1 MSILC
6 IVDAQRGERNR
17 KDEDEKHIT
26 IFHRFPCAI
35 TMVRSSNPFDKSA
48 RRNLT
53 EILPCEAM
61 TVVEGSASE
70 GSGKPRL
77 ELQLDER
84 R

>member
-1 MSILC
+1 
-6 IVDAQRGERNR
+6 
-17 KDEDEKHIT
+17 
-26 IFHRFPCAI
+26 
-35 TMVRSSNPFDKSA
+35 MVRSSNPFDKSA
-48 RRNLT
+48 RRSLT

-70 GSGKPRL
+70 GSGKSRL